1 MNVGLYQSASSLTA
15 LERWQDVVTQNISSG
30 QVNGFK
36 RRVAQM
42 HGAKASDFG
51 ATLNNGERWDKI
63 SGNAVF
69 PELNF
74 VVDFSRGETMT
85 TRGELDLALQSE
97 GFFAVQ
103 TPEGD
108 TRYMRTGQFRVTSDR
123 QIESTTGDRLLD
135 PDGYPVQLL
144 PIGGEITI
152 DTDGQIMQGGNPTGR
167 VGIVQFP
174 DNNQLIPLSGSLF
187 LAPEGVEPEA
197 MPDAYLVQGNLEAS
211 NVKPLREMVDLVS
224 IGRAYEA
231 NQRIIQSSD
240 EMLQKTLE
248 TLG

>member
-1 MNVGLYQSASSLTA
+1 MNIGLYQSASSLTA

-36 RRVAQM
+36 RRVARM
-42 HGAKASDFG
+42 DGAQTIDFG
-51 ATLNNGERWDKI
+51 AEKSRGKFD
-63 SGNAVF
+63 AVAGGAIF
-69 PELNF
+69 PQTRF
-74 VVDFSRGETMT
+74 SIDFTRGETLT

-97 GFFAVQ
+97 GFFQVQ
-103 TPEGD
+103 TEDGD
-108 TRYMRTGQFRVTSDR
+108 TRYLRTGQFRVTADR
-123 QIESTTGDRLLD
+123 QIESTAGDLLLD

-144 PIGGEITI
+144 PIGGDIEI
-152 DTDGQIMQGGNPTGR
+152 DGSGQVSQGGQPVAQIGVVNFEDPSRLTA
-167 VGIVQFP
+167 
-174 DNNQLIPLSGSLF
+174 LSGSLF
-187 LAPEGVEPEA
+187 VAPEGMEAEPVA
-197 MPDAYLVQGNLEAS
+197 DPFVVQGNIEAS

-240 EMLQKTLE
+240 EMMQKTLE

>member
-36 RRVAQM
+36 RRVAQV
-42 HGAKASDFG
+42 HGAETSDFG
-51 ATLNNGERWDKI
+51 AALNQGTKWDKVA
-63 SGNAVF
+63 GKAVF
-69 PELNF
+69 PQLDF
-74 VVDFSRGETMT
+74 VVDFTRGETMT

-97 GFFAVQ
+97 GFFQVQ
-103 TPEGD
+103 TPDGD

-123 QIESTTGDRLLD
+123 QIESTAGDRLLD

-152 DTDGQIMQGGNPTGR
+152 DTDGQIMQGGNPTGKI
-167 VGIVQFP
+167 GIVEFA
-174 DNNQLIPLSGSLF
+174 DNNELIPLSGSLF
-187 LAPEGVEPEA
+187 LAPEGMEPEA
-197 MPDAYLVQGNLEAS
+197 MVDPYVVQGNIEAS

-224 IGRAYEA
+224 ISRAYEA
-231 NQRIIQSSD
+231 NQKIIQSSD
-240 EMLQKTLE
+240 EMMQKTLE